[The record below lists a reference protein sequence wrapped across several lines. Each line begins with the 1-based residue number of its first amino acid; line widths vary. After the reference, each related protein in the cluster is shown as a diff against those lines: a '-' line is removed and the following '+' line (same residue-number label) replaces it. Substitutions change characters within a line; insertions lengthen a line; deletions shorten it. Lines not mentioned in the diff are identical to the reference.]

1 LLRAIP
7 CWPPLPPFEHRQYTE
22 QIDALIEPA
31 SPFDVAREARATY
44 NAGAPLKE
52 TMVKDEQV
60 IRETIL
66 NWLAASKEGDSQ
78 SLAAMLDD
86 DMLFVVR
93 GRSPF
98 GKQEFLAGSQGKP
111 YAFDATAD
119 VREVVVNGNWALTRV
134 ELVIEFTATMGAKKM
149 RLIGPTMTVWRKS
162 VTGRWLIW
170 RDANMV
176 APAE

>member
-1 LLRAIP
+1 M
-7 CWPPLPPFEHRQYTE
+7 
-22 QIDALIEPA
+22 
-31 SPFDVAREARATY
+31 
-44 NAGAPLKE
+44 N
-52 TMVKDEQV
+52 DEQV

-66 NWLAASKEGDSQ
+66 NWLAASKQGDAQ

-111 YAFDATAD
+111 YAFEANAN

-134 ELVIEFTATMGAKKM
+134 ELLIEVTARKGMKQMQLK
-149 RLIGPTMTVWRKS
+149 GPTMTVWRKTA
-162 VTGRWLIW
+162 TGRWLIW

>member
-1 LLRAIP
+1 M
-7 CWPPLPPFEHRQYTE
+7 
-22 QIDALIEPA
+22 
-31 SPFDVAREARATY
+31 
-44 NAGAPLKE
+44 KE
-52 TMVKDEQV
+52 TIVNDEQA

-93 GRSPF
+93 GQPPF
-98 GKQEFLAGSQGKP
+98 GKQAFLAGSQGKP
-111 YAFDATAD
+111 YAFEATAE

-134 ELVIEFTATMGAKKM
+134 ELVIEVTAAQAAKPM
-149 RLIGPTMTVWRKS
+149 RFLGPTMTVWRKAA
-162 VTGRWLIW
+162 TGRWLIW

-176 APAE
+176 AAVE